1 MEQIAFTYVVDDDPL
16 YNFGAKKLLEMS
28 DFTQNV
34 SFFLNGELAWIDL
47 NSRLEEDLPLPN
59 VILLDINMP
68 IMNGWQFLEKVSQ
81 INLNQPLQ
89 IYVVSSSIN
98 QEEIDKANKYE
109 VVTDYIIKPLTLDS
123 IKKLKK
129 RIIDQQ

>member
-16 YNFGAKKLLEMS
+16 YNFGAKKLLEIS
-28 DFTQNV
+28 GFTQNV

-47 NSRLEEDLPLPN
+47 NKRLEEDLPLPN

-81 INLNQPLQ
+81 INLKQPVQ

-109 VVTDYIIKPLTLDS
+109 VVTDYIVKPLTLDS
-123 IKKLKK
+123 IKKLKQ
-129 RIIDQQ
+129 RIIDQL